1 MANEVQIT
9 LTAKDLASG
18 KISKLQKGIRGVN
31 STLEKHQRSMLM
43 AGAAAVT
50 FGTLSVKAAAD
61 FDKGM
66 REVNTLINFNNTDL
80 DVLKQQVRDLSKEFG
95 INAVDAAKALYST
108 ISAGQAPADAIKF
121 LTVAAKTSIGGITDL
136 ETAVDGL
143 TSVVNAFGYASS
155 ETEDVADIMFA
166 TMRRGKTTIEE
177 LSRFFFQA
185 APVASALGISLEE
198 VSAAV
203 TTLTLSGT
211 PTRVAMTQVRQA
223 MVSLAKP
230 TAEMEELFA
239 ALGYESG
246 LAAIRA
252 DGLVGTFNKLQDQS
266 GATEAEFIKAVGS
279 VESLQA
285 VMGLT
290 GKNTPAFLENMK
302 AMENA
307 AGGVEDAYAQMADS
321 TSQKFAEMT
330 AAMNDAKIEMGENL
344 APTFEQLAELGVE
357 ASEAIGDNQGLTM
370 SVLAL
375 AATVGGIAILRI
387 AITNLAAAFGALKT
401 STLFLTGIV
410 GAVGAGTVAL
420 IGLVVAGTAAVIK
433 VSNDAITSS
442 KEAQKEFAYSADAFG
457 RYREEINGV
466 TMEFYAMGTAM
477 DLFDRQ
483 MNRREAFNE
492 RMDQLAQLETQFVDF
507 EKVVGFVAQ
516 GVVKSV
522 EDMSAGVE
530 KELEEISDIIDAQN
544 QAGLNDALQYAED
557 LISASNDRFARE
569 KEARWKAVDD
579 EKAAAKAAAQ
589 AIKDQMLANQAFK
602 EQVLADWAAKQEA
615 ARIAE
620 QKAEE
625 EKLRKELENLF
636 QRQAFMAQ
644 ADEAAAAVFENM
656 KAYAMA
662 MPAVYT
668 SNLGRFY
675 PTEGVGGMTSGTA
688 TAMSVLKSQGARA
701 GIDAGG
707 LFGRNQQGE
716 KVHIVNVNVAGSLM
730 GSDVQTEVEKAMHQS
745 WQRGQDR
752 DADALTWRGLRRSGF
767 E

>member
-43 AGAAAVT
+43 AGAAAVA
-50 FGTLSVKAAAD
+50 FGTVSVKAAAD
-61 FDKGM
+61 FDRGM
-66 REVNTLINFNNTDL
+66 REVNTLINFSNTDL
-80 DVLKQQVRDLSKEFG
+80 DVLKHQVRDLSKEFG
-95 INAVDAAKALYST
+95 INAVEAAKALYST
-108 ISAGQAPADAIKF
+108 ISAGTAPADAIKF

-143 TSVVNAFGYASS
+143 TSVVNAFGYEAH

-166 TMRRGKTTIEE
+166 TMRRGKTTIAE

-185 APVASALGISLEE
+185 APVASALGVSLEE
-198 VSAAV
+198 TSAAI

-223 MVSLAKP
+223 MVSLATP
-230 TAEMEELFA
+230 TAEMEKLFEA
-239 ALGYESG
+239 VGYESG

-252 DGLVGTFNKLQDQS
+252 DGLVGAFNKLQKQS
-266 GATEAEFIKAVGS
+266 GATETEFIKAVGS

-321 TSQKFAEMT
+321 TSQKFEEMT

-344 APTFEQLAELGVE
+344 TPLFEQLADVGVE
-357 ASEAIGDNQGLTM
+357 ASEAIGENQGLTM

-375 AATVGGIAILRI
+375 TATVGGVAILRI
-387 AITNLAAAFGALKT
+387 AITNLAAAFTALKVAT
-401 STLFLTGIV
+401 GFLTGIV
-410 GAVGAGTVAL
+410 GAVGAGTVAMLAL
-420 IGLVVAGTAAVIK
+420 IVGGIEALIR
-433 VSNDAITSS
+433 VSNDAITMS
-442 KEAQKEFAYSADAFG
+442 KESQKEFAYSADAFG

-492 RMDQLAQLETQFVDF
+492 RMDQVAQLEAQFINF
-507 EKVVGFVAQ
+507 EKVVGFVATE
-516 GVVKSV
+516 VVKSV
-522 EDMSAGVE
+522 EDMSDGVE
-530 KELEEISDIIDAQN
+530 KELEEISDIIAWQEKM
-544 QAGLNDALQYAED
+544 GFEDALKWAED
-557 LISASNDRFARE
+557 KVKASDDRFARE
-569 KEARWKAVDD
+569 KEKRWKAVDD
-579 EKAAAKAAAQ
+579 EKAAAQAAAQ
-589 AIKDQMLANQAFK
+589 AIEDTMLAHAEFK
-602 EQVLADWAAKQEA
+602 ERVLKNWALKQEED
-615 ARIAE
+615 RIAQE
-620 QKAEE
+620 KAEA
-625 EKLRKELENLF
+625 EKLRKELENLM

-656 KAYAMA
+656 KAYAMS

-675 PTEGVGGMTSGTA
+675 PTEGGGSMASGTA
-688 TAMSVLKSQGARA
+688 TAMSVLNSQGARA

-730 GSDVQTEVEKAMHQS
+730 GSDVQTEVEKAMHDS